1 MERAVISNFSIS
13 SELLIESLIFDSPK
27 CLIHTNYLKIN
38 EEFGRHHLRD
48 LYIARHQTI
57 PEIRLH
63 RVPVGV
69 NLAVHGDEDFVL
81 YLGDRALAEQIRPYW
96 TDDDVAATITQAVG
110 RTEVSEEAI
119 LVARF
124 GLRTWGHWLGELLPK
139 VVCVERAYP
148 GRFRYVVPA
157 SIVTDT
163 NLRTMRQ
170 SLDAYGIGRD
180 RLLFVHAGRTYR
192 FANLFAVSPV
202 WFPLCPLH
210 PHVVNLMRTIIPPP
224 DQIVRRPKSVALLRR
239 ESTTRNLANVEEVCT
254 YLQSRGWSIV
264 DVALLDFLDQVTVFA
279 SAENIVSVL
288 GSGLTGL
295 MYSPEGAKVITLAP
309 GNWGDLFFFS
319 LMQERQVRLADIR
332 GLSLAEEPAGA
343 RLLPFVLGVADL
355 DSGLRALGLSVDP
368 ISSMRV
374 ARTLS
379 GSRG

>member
-27 CLIHTNYLKIN
+27 CLIHTNYLEIN

-63 RVPVGV
+63 RVPGGV

-96 TDDDVAATITQAVG
+96 TDDDVAATITQAAG

-157 SIVTDT
+157 SIVTDV

-239 ESTTRNLANVEEVCT
+239 ESTTRNLAPQPT
-254 YLQSRGWSIV
+254 RPKLPWLSQKTKYLPPIRTW
-264 DVALLDFLDQVTVFA
+264 
-279 SAENIVSVL
+279 
-288 GSGLTGL
+288 
-295 MYSPEGAKVITLAP
+295 YSPKQLCCATSSFTTR
-309 GNWGDLFFFS
+309 NRS
-319 LMQERQVRLADIR
+319 VRR
-332 GLSLAEEPAGA
+332 SSTRSKPATSQQKHA
-343 RLLPFVLGVADL
+343 A
-355 DSGLRALGLSVDP
+355 
-368 ISSMRV
+368 
-374 ARTLS
+374 T
-379 GSRG
+379 